1 MCMALGRMALPTNP
15 SVIRPLEFAAQLHR
29 LTVRHNESKLYDM
42 MVRVD
47 RRERH
52 RLHVSALRASGD
64 VEKTEL
70 DRLPVRRHLP
80 LQAGP
85 VPGVT
90 IVGRE
95 KTIPVHVK
103 HRD

>member
-1 MCMALGRMALPTNP
+1 MAVNQMAPPTNP
-15 SVIRPLEFAAQLHR
+15 SVIRPLKFAAQLHR

-42 MVRVD
+42 MVRVN

-52 RLHVSALRASGD
+52 RLHVSALRASDD

-70 DRLPVRRHLP
+70 DRLPVRRYLP
-80 LQAGP
+80 LQACP
-85 VPGVT
+85 IPGVT

-95 KTIPVHVK
+95 ETIPVHVK